1 MSRASYFG
9 GRTEVKTSYA
19 DRVRLAWV
27 HLYARE
33 PGINQ
38 SEFARRLSKRL
49 KRKVDPS
56 VARRWLNG
64 REPETTEDRD
74 ALAVELGV
82 DPGWLY
88 HAPHSTAQG
97 PPAALDSPYTYEEP
111 PAMNRRVADRKKR
124 RGEN

>member
-1 MSRASYFG
+1 M
-9 GRTEVKTSYA
+9 KTSYA

-38 SEFARRLSKRL
+38 SEFARRLSRRL
-49 KRKVDPS
+49 KRNIDPS

-74 ALAVELGV
+74 AFAVELDV

-88 HAPHSTAQG
+88 HAPHSTASG
-97 PPAALDSPYTYEEP
+97 PAPMISPYTYEEHP
-111 PAMNRRVADRKKR
+111 PAKRMAEKKR
-124 RGEN
+124 RRKP

>member
-9 GRTEVKTSYA
+9 GRARVKTSYA
-19 DRVRLAWV
+19 DRVRLAWL

-38 SEFARRLSKRL
+38 SELARRLSKRL
-49 KRKVDPS
+49 RRTIDPS

-74 ALAVELGV
+74 GLADELGV

-88 HAPHSTAQG
+88 HAPHSAAAG
-97 PPAALDSPYTYEEP
+97 PGELIAPYTYEEKP
-111 PAMNRRVADRKKR
+111 PARRVAEKR
-124 RGEN
+124 RRGKG